1 MSLPVRFSTTRSFQ
15 NTRVPPSA
23 AFSAWKNFSDDLK
36 IVSGTDMGRI
46 GTIIQRIENLA
57 GDADK
62 AVIAKAV
69 RDKIGP
75 KSFKK
80 HSKREYLESLI
91 RKDEGSA

>member
-1 MSLPVRFSTTRSFQ
+1 
-15 NTRVPPSA
+15 
-23 AFSAWKNFSDDLK
+23 
-36 IVSGTDMGRI
+36 MGRI